1 MATPQNIGDIH
12 HFLGM
17 VNQMGKFISN
27 LAEKTKP
34 LRELL
39 QKDAACIWDS
49 AQQSSFEELKDLL
62 ASSPILSLYDPS
74 FEKSLSADAS
84 SFGCPAQET
93 AIG

>member
-1 MATPQNIGDIH
+1 METQPNVGDVH
-12 HFLGM
+12 RFLGM
-17 VNQMGKFISN
+17 VNQMGKFIPN
-27 LAEKTKP
+27 LAEKTKH
-34 LRELL
+34 LREL
-39 QKDAACIWDS
+39 ACIWDS

-74 FEKSLSADAS
+74 LEKILSADAS